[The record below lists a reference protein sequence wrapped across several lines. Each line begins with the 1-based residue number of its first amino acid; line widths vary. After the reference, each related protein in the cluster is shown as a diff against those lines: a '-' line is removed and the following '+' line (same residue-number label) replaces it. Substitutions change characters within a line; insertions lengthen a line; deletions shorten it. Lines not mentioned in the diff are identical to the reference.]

1 MTDASSTTRTQLQG
15 TWSYPTSITFG
26 AGSIESLPAACAEEG
41 IRKPLLV
48 TDAALAEF
56 EFLTRIIEA
65 SKQSGLD
72 AALYG
77 DVKPNPT
84 GSDVEAGVR
93 AFRRGN
99 HDGVIAIGGGS
110 ALDAGKAIALM
121 VGQDRPIWDF
131 EDVGDNWR
139 RVNADG
145 IAPLIAVP
153 TTAGTGSEV
162 GRASVIVDQSR
173 ELKVIIFHPGMLANR
188 VIADPELTTGLPS
201 SLTAATG
208 MDAFVHCLE
217 AWCAKGYHPM
227 ADGIALQGMTLIRH
241 WLPVAFEQ
249 PENIEARSNMLAA
262 SMMGAVAFQK
272 GLGAVHALAHPL
284 GALYDKHH
292 GLLNAILL
300 PFVLQYNRP
309 GIEGKIVHI
318 ARVLELDELS
328 FEGFM
333 RWILELRSTLGIPD
347 DLQSIGI
354 DTRQSQRIGEMAV
367 ADPSA
372 AGNPIALSAEQ
383 YAKVFEAAVTG
394 RPAGEQI

>member
-1 MTDASSTTRTQLQG
+1 MTDASSTTRPRLQG
-15 TWSYPTSITFG
+15 SWSYPTSITFG
-26 AGSIESLPAACAEEG
+26 AGSIETLPAVCGEER
-41 IRKPLLV
+41 ISKPLLV
-48 TDAALAEF
+48 TDGALAQLEF
-56 EFLTRIIEA
+56 ITRILEA
-65 SKQSGLD
+65 SKQAGLD
-72 AALYG
+72 MAVYS

-84 GSDVEAGVR
+84 GVDVEAGVR
-93 AFRRGN
+93 AFRRGD

-131 EDVGDNWR
+131 EDVGDNWQ
-139 RVNADG
+139 RVNAEG
-145 IAPLIAVP
+145 IAPLIAIP

-162 GRASVIVDQSR
+162 GRASVIVDETRQ
-173 ELKVIIFHPGMLANR
+173 LKVIIFHPQMLANR
-188 VIADPELTTGLPS
+188 VIADPELTTGLPPA
-201 SLTAATG
+201 LTAATG

-217 AWCAKGYHPM
+217 AWCADGYHPM

-272 GLGAVHALAHPL
+272 GLGGVHALAHPL

-300 PFVLQYNRP
+300 PFVLEFNRP
-309 GIEGKIVHI
+309 EIEGKMVHI

-333 RWILELRSTLGIPD
+333 RWILELRSTLKIPD

-354 DTRQSQRIGEMAV
+354 DTSQRQRIGEMAV

-383 YAKVFEAAVTG
+383 YAKVFEAAVNG
-394 RPAGEQI
+394 RLAGEQI